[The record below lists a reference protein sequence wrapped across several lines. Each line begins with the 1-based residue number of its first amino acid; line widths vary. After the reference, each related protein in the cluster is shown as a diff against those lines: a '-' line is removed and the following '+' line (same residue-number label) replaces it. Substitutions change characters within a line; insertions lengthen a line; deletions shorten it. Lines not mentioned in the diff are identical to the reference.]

1 MDLENAAAEATK
13 LLEQGALEHD
23 PSFIAKCFENAEQLL
38 NTQRFEDVSE
48 LVIKLLAALVPVA
61 SMEQLMTSGLVESIF
76 VLFLNRPETSDDAVR
91 FLDRFFERP
100 DIDDVFEDIVMVTV
114 VNFANFSPPSLPLWR
129 LMCKFMCKFGE
140 KIENMVDFSAVE
152 SNGMLPI
159 FTRSLIWTL
168 RIIYQHPPED
178 ESVNEEVFWDLWD
191 VTLRRYC
198 RDMNKEEPT
207 PVILLFKS
215 LMNEIRLSLYWALKT
230 TKNKD
235 GSFASARAPSVWRQ
249 MFTIYQGELIEFLEQ
264 QFPCRSLEIAVEIL
278 LPVSTE
284 EQAAR
289 LRQISLAQTI

>member
-1 MDLENAAAEATK
+1 MDLERAAAEATRA
-13 LLEQGALEHD
+13 LEQSAMEHD
-23 PSFIAKCFENAEQLL
+23 PSFIEKCFENAEQLL
-38 NTQRFEDVSE
+38 KDRNFEDVSE

-76 VLFLNRPETSDDAVR
+76 VLFLNRPETCDDAVR

-100 DIDDVFEDIVMVTV
+100 DIDDVFDDLVMVTI
-114 VNFANFSPPSLPLWR
+114 VNLANFSPPSLPLWR
-129 LMCKFMCKFGE
+129 FMCKFMCKFGE

-178 ESVNEEVFWDLWD
+178 ESVNEEVFWA
-191 VTLRRYC
+191 
-198 RDMNKEEPT
+198 

-235 GSFASARAPSVWRQ
+235 GSSVRAPSVWRQ

-289 LRQISLAQTI
+289 LRQIKLVSLAQTI